1 MQDMPSRV
9 GLIGLGLI
17 GTALARRLIAAGFAV
32 SGTDIAAEARARLA
46 GLGGTPADDIA
57 TIART
62 CPRVLIAVFD
72 SAQVEDVIEGPAG
85 LLAVGDGAR
94 ATRLVLN
101 FATCDPDRMV
111 ALAARVAARGLD
123 FLETPLSGASDQVA
137 RGEAVCL
144 VGGDRAVME
153 RADDLLRTVSDKA
166 FFLGPVGNGAKAKLA
181 TNLIL
186 GLNRAALAEGLVY
199 AERLGLPADAFFEA
213 ARHSAA
219 YSAAMDVKGRKMIT
233 RDYATAGKVS
243 QSAKDFALI
252 LVTARAHGQAL
263 PFAAAY
269 AEAMAGCI
277 AAGEGDWDNSA
288 IVEQIRR
295 LHRPPGGG

>member
-1 MQDMPSRV
+1 MQDSRTPV

-17 GTALARRLIAAGFAV
+17 GTALAQRLLGAGFAV
-32 SGTDIAAEARARLA
+32 VGTDIAADARARLA
-46 GLGGTPADDIA
+46 GLGGTAVDTVA
-57 TIART
+57 EIARR
-62 CPRVLIAVFD
+62 CERVLIAVFNSD
-72 SAQVEDVIEGPAG
+72 QVESVIEGEGGILSVDPAS
-85 LLAVGDGAR
+85 R
-94 ATRLVLN
+94 RTTLVLN

-111 ALAARVAARGLD
+111 ALAARLAPSGLG

-144 VGGDRAVME
+144 VGGEAAALDAARDIVAAVC
-153 RADDLLRTVSDKA
+153 AKS
-166 FFLGPVGNGAKAKLA
+166 FHLGPVGNGAKAKLA

-199 AERLGLPADAFFEA
+199 ADLLGLPLDAFFEA
-213 ARHSAA
+213 ARNSAA
-219 YSAAMDVKGRKMIT
+219 YSQAMDVKGRKMIA
-233 RDYATAGKVS
+233 RDFATAGKVS

-252 LVTARAHGQAL
+252 LGTAREHGQAL

-288 IVEQIRR
+288 IIEHVRR
-295 LHRPPGGG
+295 QRTREG

>member
-1 MQDMPSRV
+1 MQDTRSPL

-17 GTALARRLIAAGFAV
+17 GTALAKRLLAAGFPV
-32 SGTDIAAEARARLA
+32 VGTDIAPDARARLA
-46 GLGGTPADDIA
+46 GLGGTAVDSVA
-57 TIART
+57 EIARR
-62 CPRVLIAVFD
+62 CERVLIAVFNSD
-72 SAQVEDVIEGPAG
+72 QVESVIEGADG
-85 LLAVGDGAR
+85 LLATEGR
-94 ATRLVLN
+94 KTRVVLN

-111 ALAARVAARGLD
+111 ALAGRLAPRGLD

-144 VGGDRAVME
+144 VGGDEAVLAAARDVVE
-153 RADDLLRTVSDKA
+153 AVSGKHY
-166 FFLGPVGNGAKAKLA
+166 FLGAVGNGAKAKLA

-199 AERLGLPADAFFEA
+199 AERLGLPLDAFFEA
-213 ARHSAA
+213 ARNSAA
-219 YSAAMDVKGRKMIT
+219 YSQAMDIKGRKMIE
-233 RDYATAGKVS
+233 RDFSTAGKVV

-252 LVTARAHGQAL
+252 LQTAREHGQAL
-263 PFAAAY
+263 PFAATY

-288 IVEQIRR
+288 IVEHVRR
-295 LHRPPGGG
+295 ARIDG

>member
-1 MQDMPSRV
+1 MQDTRSPL

-17 GTALARRLIAAGFAV
+17 GTALAKRLLAAGFPV
-32 SGTDIAAEARARLA
+32 VGTDIAPDARARLA
-46 GLGGTPADDIA
+46 GLGGTAVDTVA
-57 TIART
+57 EIARR
-62 CPRVLIAVFD
+62 CERVLIAVFNSD
-72 SAQVEDVIEGPAG
+72 QVESVIEGADG
-85 LLAVGDGAR
+85 LLAAEGRKTSV
-94 ATRLVLN
+94 VLN

-111 ALAARVAARGLD
+111 ALAGRLAPRGLD

-144 VGGDRAVME
+144 VGGDEAVLGAARDVVE
-153 RADDLLRTVSDKA
+153 AVSGKHY
-166 FFLGPVGNGAKAKLA
+166 FLGPVGNGAKAKLA

-199 AERLGLPADAFFEA
+199 AEVLGLPLDAFFEA
-213 ARHSAA
+213 ARNSAA
-219 YSAAMDVKGRKMIT
+219 YSQAMDVKGRKMIT
-233 RDYATAGKVS
+233 RDFSTAGKVV

-252 LVTARAHGQAL
+252 LQTAREQGQTL

-288 IVEQIRR
+288 IVEHVRRARIRK
-295 LHRPPGGG
+295 G